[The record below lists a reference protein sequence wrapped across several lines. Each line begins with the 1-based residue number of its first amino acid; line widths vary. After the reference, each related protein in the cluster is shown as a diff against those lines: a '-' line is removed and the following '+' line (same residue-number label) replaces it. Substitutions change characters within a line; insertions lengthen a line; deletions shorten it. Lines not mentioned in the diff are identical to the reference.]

1 MGCVLRSNTETG
13 AEYDFMKVVYLDHA
27 ATTPIRHE
35 VREAME
41 PYLSESFGN
50 PSSLHR
56 WGREASAALEDARA
70 TVAKA
75 LGANTQEIYFT
86 RGGTESDNLAVL
98 GCCGFMKIHEKQ
110 LTLVVSAIEHS
121 AVLGPAKLV
130 SEWQGADLVTLPV
143 SQDGVLDQELLRLAL
158 ESGPTVVSLMWVN
171 NETGLVFPVAEI
183 SGLVNELGGTIHTDA
198 VQAVGKIP
206 VSVRESSVHLLTASG
221 HKIYGPKGTGILFV
235 RSGVNLVPLLHGGGQ
250 EQALRAGT
258 EDVAG
263 AVGFACSLQLAV
275 EEQQQLCKRLTALRA
290 ILERRLLEIIPRLRI
305 NVQNANRASHI
316 SSIAIDDVDGEN
328 LLAALDLE
336 GIAVSGGSACES
348 GSTQTSHVI
357 TALYGQED
365 SAVTVRLSLGR
376 ETTEQDIEQAILKL
390 TSTVARLRKLEAAS

>member
-1 MGCVLRSNTETG
+1 
-13 AEYDFMKVVYLDHA
+13 MKAVYLDHA
-27 ATTPIRHE
+27 ATTPIRNE

-70 TVAKA
+70 TVAEA
-75 LGANTQEIYFT
+75 LCANPQEIYFT

-98 GCCGFMKIHEKQ
+98 GCCGFMKTHEKR

-121 AVLGPAKLV
+121 AVLDPAKLV
-130 SEWQGADLVTLPV
+130 TEWQGVDLVILPV
-143 SQDGVLDQELLRLAL
+143 SQDGVLDQELLKLAL

-171 NETGLVFPVAEI
+171 NETGLVFPVGEI
-183 SGLVNELGGTIHTDA
+183 SSLVNELGGTIHTDA
-198 VQAVGKIP
+198 VQAIGKIP
-206 VSVRESSVHLLTASG
+206 VSVRESSIHLLTASG
-221 HKIYGPKGTGILFV
+221 HKIHGPKGTGILFV
-235 RSGVNLVPLLHGGGQ
+235 RSGVDLVPLLHGGGQ
-250 EQALRAGT
+250 ERALRAGT

-263 AVGFACSLQLAV
+263 AIGFARSVQLAV

-290 ILERRLLEIIPRLRI
+290 VLERRLLELIPRLRI
-305 NVQNANRASHI
+305 NMQDANRASHI
-316 SSIAIDDVDGEN
+316 SSMAIDDIDGED

-336 GIAVSGGSACES
+336 GIAASGGSACES

-357 TALYGQED
+357 TALYGED
-365 SAVTVRLSLGR
+365 NSAATVRFSLGR
-376 ETTEQDIEQAILKL
+376 ETTEQDIEQTILKL
-390 TSTVARLRKLEAAS
+390 TSTVARLRELGAAS

>member
-1 MGCVLRSNTETG
+1 
-13 AEYDFMKVVYLDHA
+13 MKAVYLDHA
-27 ATTPIRHE
+27 ATTPIRNE

-70 TVAKA
+70 TVAEA
-75 LGANTQEIYFT
+75 LCANPQEIYFT

-98 GCCGFMKIHEKQ
+98 GCCGFMKTHEKR

-121 AVLGPAKLV
+121 AVLDPAKLV
-130 SEWQGADLVTLPV
+130 TEWQGVDLVILPV
-143 SQDGVLDQELLRLAL
+143 SQDGVLDQELLKLAL

-171 NETGLVFPVAEI
+171 NETGLVFPVGEI
-183 SGLVNELGGTIHTDA
+183 SSLVNELGGTIHTDA
-198 VQAVGKIP
+198 VQAIGKIP
-206 VSVRESSVHLLTASG
+206 VSVRESSIHLLTASG
-221 HKIYGPKGTGILFV
+221 HKIHGPKGTGILFV
-235 RSGVNLVPLLHGGGQ
+235 RSGVDLVPLLHGGGQ
-250 EQALRAGT
+250 ERALRAGT

-263 AVGFACSLQLAV
+263 AIGFARSVQLAV

-290 ILERRLLEIIPRLRI
+290 VLERRLLELIPRLRI
-305 NVQNANRASHI
+305 NMQDANRASHI
-316 SSIAIDDVDGEN
+316 SSMAIDDIDGED

-336 GIAVSGGSACES
+336 GIAASGGSACES

-357 TALYGQED
+357 TALYGED
-365 SAVTVRLSLGR
+365 NSAATVRFSLGR
-376 ETTEQDIEQAILKL
+376 ETTEQDIEQTILKL
-390 TSTVARLRKLEAAS
+390 TSTVERLRELGAAS

>member
-1 MGCVLRSNTETG
+1 
-13 AEYDFMKVVYLDHA
+13 MKAVYLDHA
-27 ATTPIRHE
+27 ATPPIRNE

-56 WGREASAALEDARA
+56 WGREASAALENARA
-70 TVAKA
+70 TVAEA
-75 LGANTQEIYFT
+75 LGVSPREIYFT

-98 GCCGFMKIHEKQ
+98 GCCKFMETHKKQ

-121 AVLGPAKLV
+121 AILDPAKLV
-130 SEWQGADLVTLPV
+130 TEWQGVELVTLPV
-143 SQDGVLDQELLRLAL
+143 SQDGVLDQEPLKLAL
-158 ESGPTVVSLMWVN
+158 ESGPTVVSLLWVN

-183 SGLVNELGGTIHTDA
+183 SGLVNELGGTMHTDA

-206 VSVRESSVHLLTASG
+206 VNVRETSIHLLTASG

-235 RSGVNLVPLLHGGGQ
+235 RSGVDLVPLVHGGGQ
-250 EQALRAGT
+250 EQTLRAGT

-275 EEQQQLCKRLTALRA
+275 EEQQQSCKRLTELRSV
-290 ILERRLLEIIPRLRI
+290 LERSLLELIPGLRI
-305 NVQNANRASHI
+305 NLQDANRASHI
-316 SSIAIDDVDGEN
+316 SSIAIDDVDGED

-336 GIAVSGGSACES
+336 GIAASGGSACES

-357 TALYGQED
+357 TALYGEEH
-365 SAVTVRLSLGR
+365 SAATVRFSLGR
-376 ETTEQDIEQAILKL
+376 ETTEHDIEQTILKL
-390 TSTVARLRKLEAAS
+390 TSIVTRLRNLGVAS

>member
-1 MGCVLRSNTETG
+1 
-13 AEYDFMKVVYLDHA
+13 MKAVYLDHA
-27 ATTPIRHE
+27 ATTPIRNE

-70 TVAKA
+70 TVAEA
-75 LGANTQEIYFT
+75 LCANPQEIYFT

-98 GCCGFMKIHEKQ
+98 GCCGFMKTHEKR

-121 AVLGPAKLV
+121 AVLDPAKLV
-130 SEWQGADLVTLPV
+130 TEWQGVDLVILSV
-143 SQDGVLDQELLRLAL
+143 SQDGVLDQELLKLAL

-171 NETGLVFPVAEI
+171 NETGLVFPVGEI
-183 SGLVNELGGTIHTDA
+183 SSLVNELGGTIHTDA
-198 VQAVGKIP
+198 VQAIGKIP
-206 VSVRESSVHLLTASG
+206 VSVRESSIHLLTASG
-221 HKIYGPKGTGILFV
+221 HKIHGPKGTGILFV
-235 RSGVNLVPLLHGGGQ
+235 RSGVDLVPLLHGGGQ
-250 EQALRAGT
+250 ERALRAGT

-263 AVGFACSLQLAV
+263 AIGFARSLQLAV

-290 ILERRLLEIIPRLRI
+290 VLERRLLELIPGLRI
-305 NVQNANRASHI
+305 NMQGANRASHI
-316 SSIAIDDVDGEN
+316 SSMAIDDIDGED

-336 GIAVSGGSACES
+336 GIAASGGSACES

-357 TALYGQED
+357 TALYGED
-365 SAVTVRLSLGR
+365 NSAATVRFSLGR
-376 ETTEQDIEQAILKL
+376 ETTEQDIEQTILKL
-390 TSTVARLRKLEAAS
+390 TSTVARLRELGAAS

>member
-1 MGCVLRSNTETG
+1 
-13 AEYDFMKVVYLDHA
+13 MKAVYLDHA
-27 ATTPIRHE
+27 ATTPIRNE

-70 TVAKA
+70 TVAEA
-75 LGANTQEIYFT
+75 LGAHSREIYFT

-98 GCCGFMKIHEKQ
+98 GCCRFINTHKKR

-121 AVLGPAKLV
+121 AVLDPAKLV
-130 SEWQGADLVTLPV
+130 TEWQGVDLVTLPV

-171 NETGLVFPVAEI
+171 NETGLIFPVPEI
-183 SGLVNELGGTIHTDA
+183 SSLVNELGGTIHTDA

-206 VSVRESSVHLLTASG
+206 VNVRESSIHLLTASG
-221 HKIYGPKGTGILFV
+221 HKIYGPKSTGILFV
-235 RSGVNLVPLLHGGGQ
+235 RSGVDLVPLVHGGGQ

-275 EEQQQLCKRLTALRA
+275 EEQQQLCKRLTALRSV
-290 ILERRLLEIIPRLRI
+290 LERRLLEIIPGLRI

-316 SSIAIDDVDGEN
+316 SSIAIDDIAGED

-336 GIAVSGGSACES
+336 GIAASGGSACES

-357 TALYGQED
+357 TALYGEGN
-365 SAVTVRLSLGR
+365 STATVRFSLGY
-376 ETTEQDIEQAILKL
+376 ETTKQEIEQTIIKL
-390 TSTVARLRKLEAAS
+390 TGIVTRLRKLGAAS

>member
-1 MGCVLRSNTETG
+1 
-13 AEYDFMKVVYLDHA
+13 MKAVYLDHA
-27 ATTPIRHE
+27 ATTPIRNE

-70 TVAKA
+70 TVAEA
-75 LGANTQEIYFT
+75 LGAHSREIYFT

-98 GCCGFMKIHEKQ
+98 GCCRFINTHKKQ

-121 AVLGPAKLV
+121 AVLDPAKLV
-130 SEWQGADLVTLPV
+130 TEWQGVDLVTLSV

-171 NETGLVFPVAEI
+171 NETGLIFPVPEI
-183 SGLVNELGGTIHTDA
+183 SNLVNELGGTIHTDA

-206 VSVRESSVHLLTASG
+206 VNVRESSIHLLTASG
-221 HKIYGPKGTGILFV
+221 HKIYGPKSTGILFV
-235 RSGVNLVPLLHGGGQ
+235 RSGVDLVPLVHGGGQ

-275 EEQQQLCKRLTALRA
+275 EEQQKLCKRLTALRSV
-290 ILERRLLEIIPRLRI
+290 LERRLLEIIPGLRI

-316 SSIAIDDVDGEN
+316 SSIAIDDIDGED

-336 GIAVSGGSACES
+336 GIAASGGSACKS
-348 GSTQTSHVI
+348 GSTQASHVI
-357 TALYGQED
+357 TALYGEGN
-365 SAVTVRLSLGR
+365 STATVRFSLGYK
-376 ETTEQDIEQAILKL
+376 TTKQEIEQTIIKL
-390 TSTVARLRKLEAAS
+390 TGIVTRLRKLGAAS

>member
-1 MGCVLRSNTETG
+1 
-13 AEYDFMKVVYLDHA
+13 MKAVYLDHA
-27 ATTPIRHE
+27 ATPPIRNE

-56 WGREASAALEDARA
+56 WGREASAALENARA
-70 TVAKA
+70 TVAEA
-75 LGANTQEIYFT
+75 LSVSPKEIYFT

-98 GCCGFMKIHEKQ
+98 GCCKFMRTHKKQ

-121 AVLGPAKLV
+121 AILDPAKLV
-130 SEWQGADLVTLPV
+130 TEWQGVELVTLPV
-143 SQDGVLDQELLRLAL
+143 SQDGVLDQEPLKLAL
-158 ESGPTVVSLMWVN
+158 ESGPTVVSLLWVN

-183 SGLVNELGGTIHTDA
+183 SGLVNELGGTMHTDA

-206 VSVRESSVHLLTASG
+206 VNVRETSIHLLTASG

-235 RSGVNLVPLLHGGGQ
+235 RSGVDLVPLVHGGGQ
-250 EQALRAGT
+250 EQTLRAGT

-275 EEQQQLCKRLTALRA
+275 EEQQQSCKRLTELRSL
-290 ILERRLLEIIPRLRI
+290 LERSLLELIPGLRI
-305 NVQNANRASHI
+305 NLQDANRASHI
-316 SSIAIDDVDGEN
+316 SSIAIDDVDGED

-336 GIAVSGGSACES
+336 GIAASGGSACES

-357 TALYGQED
+357 TALYGEEH
-365 SAVTVRLSLGR
+365 SAATVRFSLGR
-376 ETTEQDIEQAILKL
+376 ETTEHDIEQTILKL
-390 TSTVARLRKLEAAS
+390 TSIVTRLRNLGVAS

>member
-1 MGCVLRSNTETG
+1 
-13 AEYDFMKVVYLDHA
+13 MKAVYLDHA
-27 ATTPIRHE
+27 ATTPIRNE

-70 TVAKA
+70 TVAEA
-75 LGANTQEIYFT
+75 LGAHSREIYFT

-98 GCCGFMKIHEKQ
+98 GCCGFMKTHEKR

-121 AVLGPAKLV
+121 AVLDPAKLV
-130 SEWQGADLVTLPV
+130 TERQGIDLVTLPV
-143 SQDGVLDQELLRLAL
+143 SQDGVLDQELIRLAL

-171 NETGLVFPVAEI
+171 NETGLVFPVPEI
-183 SGLVNELGGTIHTDA
+183 SSLVNELGGTIHTDA

-206 VSVRESSVHLLTASG
+206 VNVRESSIHLLTASG
-221 HKIYGPKGTGILFV
+221 HKIYGPKSTGILFV
-235 RSGVNLVPLLHGGGQ
+235 RSGVDLVPLVHGGGQ

-275 EEQQQLCKRLTALRA
+275 EEQQQLCKRLTALRSV
-290 ILERRLLEIIPRLRI
+290 LEKRLLKIIPRLRI

-316 SSIAIDDVDGEN
+316 SSIAIDDIAGED

-336 GIAVSGGSACES
+336 GIAASGGSACES

-357 TALYGQED
+357 TALYGEEN
-365 SAVTVRLSLGR
+365 STATVRFSLGC
-376 ETTEQDIEQAILKL
+376 ETTEEEIEQTIIKL
-390 TSTVARLRKLEAAS
+390 TGIVTRLRKLGAAS

>member
-1 MGCVLRSNTETG
+1 
-13 AEYDFMKVVYLDHA
+13 MKAVYLDHA
-27 ATTPIRHE
+27 ATTPIRNE

-70 TVAKA
+70 TVAEA
-75 LGANTQEIYFT
+75 LCANPQEIYFT

-98 GCCGFMKIHEKQ
+98 GCCGFMKTHEKR

-121 AVLGPAKLV
+121 AVLDPAKLV
-130 SEWQGADLVTLPV
+130 TEWQGVDLVILPV
-143 SQDGVLDQELLRLAL
+143 SQDGVLDQELLKLAL

-171 NETGLVFPVAEI
+171 NETGLVFPVGEI
-183 SGLVNELGGTIHTDA
+183 SSLVNELGGTIHTDA
-198 VQAVGKIP
+198 VQAIGKIP
-206 VSVRESSVHLLTASG
+206 VSVRESSIHLLTASG
-221 HKIYGPKGTGILFV
+221 HKIHGPKGTGILFV
-235 RSGVNLVPLLHGGGQ
+235 RSGVDLVPLLHGGGQ
-250 EQALRAGT
+250 ERALRAGT

-263 AVGFACSLQLAV
+263 AIGFARSVQLAV

-290 ILERRLLEIIPRLRI
+290 VLERRLLELIPGLRI
-305 NVQNANRASHI
+305 NMRDANRASHI
-316 SSIAIDDVDGEN
+316 SSMAIDDIDGED

-336 GIAVSGGSACES
+336 GIAASGGSACES

-357 TALYGQED
+357 TALYGED
-365 SAVTVRLSLGR
+365 NSAATVRFSLGR
-376 ETTEQDIEQAILKL
+376 ETTEQDIEQTILKL
-390 TSTVARLRKLEAAS
+390 TSTVARLRELGAAS

>member
-1 MGCVLRSNTETG
+1 
-13 AEYDFMKVVYLDHA
+13 MKAVYLDHA
-27 ATTPIRHE
+27 ATTPIRNE

-41 PYLSESFGN
+41 PYLSESIGN

-56 WGREASAALEDARA
+56 WGREASAALENARA
-70 TVAKA
+70 TVAEA
-75 LGANTQEIYFT
+75 LSVSPQEIYFT

-98 GCCGFMKIHEKQ
+98 GCCKFMNTHKKQ

-121 AVLGPAKLV
+121 AILDPAKLV
-130 SEWQGADLVTLPV
+130 TEWQGVELVTLPV
-143 SQDGVLDQELLRLAL
+143 SQDGVLDQEPLKLAL
-158 ESGPTVVSLMWVN
+158 ESGPTVVSLLWVN

-183 SGLVNELGGTIHTDA
+183 SGLVNELGGTMHTDA

-206 VSVRESSVHLLTASG
+206 VNVRETSIHLLPASG

-235 RSGVNLVPLLHGGGQ
+235 RSGVDLVPLVHGGGQ
-250 EQALRAGT
+250 EQTLRAGT

-275 EEQQQLCKRLTALRA
+275 EEQQQSCKRLTELRSV
-290 ILERRLLEIIPRLRI
+290 LERSLLELIPGLRI
-305 NVQNANRASHI
+305 NLQDANRASHI
-316 SSIAIDDVDGEN
+316 SSIAIDDVDGED

-336 GIAVSGGSACES
+336 GIAASGGSACES

-357 TALYGQED
+357 TALYGEEH
-365 SAVTVRLSLGR
+365 SAATVRFSLGR
-376 ETTEQDIEQAILKL
+376 ETTEHDIEQTILKL
-390 TSTVARLRKLEAAS
+390 TSIVTRLRNLGVAS

>member
-1 MGCVLRSNTETG
+1 
-13 AEYDFMKVVYLDHA
+13 MKAVYLDHA
-27 ATTPIRHE
+27 ATTPIRNE

-56 WGREASAALEDARA
+56 WGREASAALENARA
-70 TVAKA
+70 TVAEA
-75 LGANTQEIYFT
+75 LSVSPKEIYFT

-98 GCCGFMKIHEKQ
+98 GCCKFMETHKKQ

-121 AVLGPAKLV
+121 AILDPAKLV
-130 SEWQGADLVTLPV
+130 TEWQGVELVTLPV
-143 SQDGVLDQELLRLAL
+143 SQDGVLDQEPLKLAL
-158 ESGPTVVSLMWVN
+158 ESGPTVVSLLWVN

-183 SGLVNELGGTIHTDA
+183 SGLVNELGGTMHTDA

-206 VSVRESSVHLLTASG
+206 VHVKETSIHLLTASG

-235 RSGVNLVPLLHGGGQ
+235 RSGVDLVPLVHGGGQ
-250 EQALRAGT
+250 EQTLRAGT

-275 EEQQQLCKRLTALRA
+275 EEQQQSCKRLTELRSV
-290 ILERRLLEIIPRLRI
+290 LERSLLELIPGLRI
-305 NVQNANRASHI
+305 NLQDANRASHI
-316 SSIAIDDVDGEN
+316 SSIAIDDVDGED

-336 GIAVSGGSACES
+336 GIAASGGSACES

-357 TALYGQED
+357 TALYGEEH
-365 SAVTVRLSLGR
+365 SAATVRFSLGR
-376 ETTEQDIEQAILKL
+376 ETTEHDIEQTILKL
-390 TSTVARLRKLEAAS
+390 TSIVTRLRNLGVAS

>member
-1 MGCVLRSNTETG
+1 
-13 AEYDFMKVVYLDHA
+13 MKAVYLDHA
-27 ATTPIRHE
+27 ATTPIRNE

-41 PYLSESFGN
+41 PYLSEFFGN

-56 WGREASAALEDARA
+56 WGREASAALENARA
-70 TVAKA
+70 TVAEA
-75 LGANTQEIYFT
+75 LSVSPKEIYFT

-98 GCCGFMKIHEKQ
+98 GCCKFMETHKKQ

-121 AVLGPAKLV
+121 AILDPAKLV
-130 SEWQGADLVTLPV
+130 TEGQGVELVTLPV
-143 SQDGVLDQELLRLAL
+143 SQDGVLDQEPLKLAL
-158 ESGPTVVSLMWVN
+158 ESGPTVVSLLWVN

-183 SGLVNELGGTIHTDA
+183 SGLVNELGGTMHTDA

-206 VSVRESSVHLLTASG
+206 VNVRETSIHLLTASG

-235 RSGVNLVPLLHGGGQ
+235 RSGVDLVPLVHGGGQ
-250 EQALRAGT
+250 EQTLRAGT

-275 EEQQQLCKRLTALRA
+275 EEQQQSCKRLTELRSV
-290 ILERRLLEIIPRLRI
+290 LERSLLELIPGLRI
-305 NVQNANRASHI
+305 NLQDANRASHI
-316 SSIAIDDVDGEN
+316 SSIAIDDVDGED

-336 GIAVSGGSACES
+336 GIAASGGSACES

-357 TALYGQED
+357 TALYGEEH
-365 SAVTVRLSLGR
+365 SAATVRFSLGR
-376 ETTEQDIEQAILKL
+376 ETTEHDIEQTILKL
-390 TSTVARLRKLEAAS
+390 TSIVTRLRNLGVAS

>member
-1 MGCVLRSNTETG
+1 
-13 AEYDFMKVVYLDHA
+13 MKAVYLDHA
-27 ATTPIRHE
+27 ATTPIRNE

-56 WGREASAALEDARA
+56 WGREASAALENARA
-70 TVAKA
+70 TVAEA
-75 LGANTQEIYFT
+75 LSVSPKEIYFT

-98 GCCGFMKIHEKQ
+98 GCCKFMETHKKQ

-121 AVLGPAKLV
+121 AILDPAKLV
-130 SEWQGADLVTLPV
+130 TEWQGVELVTLPV
-143 SQDGVLDQELLRLAL
+143 SQDGVLDQEPLKLAL
-158 ESGPTVVSLMWVN
+158 ESGPTVVSLLWVN

-183 SGLVNELGGTIHTDA
+183 SGLVNELGGTMHTDA

-206 VSVRESSVHLLTASG
+206 VNVRETSIHLLTASG

-235 RSGVNLVPLLHGGGQ
+235 RSGVDLVPLVHGGGQ
-250 EQALRAGT
+250 EQTLRAGT

-275 EEQQQLCKRLTALRA
+275 EEQQQSCKRLTELRSV
-290 ILERRLLEIIPRLRI
+290 LERSLLELIPGLRI
-305 NVQNANRASHI
+305 NLQDENRASHI
-316 SSIAIDDVDGEN
+316 SSIAIDDVDGED

-336 GIAVSGGSACES
+336 GIAASGGSACES

-357 TALYGQED
+357 TALYGEEH
-365 SAVTVRLSLGR
+365 SAATVRFSLGR
-376 ETTEQDIEQAILKL
+376 ETTEHDIEQTILKL
-390 TSTVARLRKLEAAS
+390 TSIVTRLRNLGVAS

>member
-1 MGCVLRSNTETG
+1 
-13 AEYDFMKVVYLDHA
+13 MKAVYLDHA
-27 ATTPIRHE
+27 ATTPIRNE

-56 WGREASAALEDARA
+56 WGREASAALENARA
-70 TVAKA
+70 TVAEA
-75 LGANTQEIYFT
+75 LGVNDQEIYFT
-86 RGGTESDNLAVL
+86 RGGTESDNLAIL
-98 GCCGFMKIHEKQ
+98 GCCKFMKTHKNQ

-121 AVLGPAKLV
+121 AVLDPAKLV
-130 SEWQGADLVTLPV
+130 TEWQGVELVTLPV
-143 SQDGVLDQELLRLAL
+143 SQDGVLDQEPLKLAL
-158 ESGPTVVSLMWVN
+158 ESGPTVVSLLWVN

-183 SGLVNELGGTIHTDA
+183 SGLVNELGGTMHTDA

-206 VSVRESSVHLLTASG
+206 VNVRETSIHLLTASG

-235 RSGVNLVPLLHGGGQ
+235 RSGVDLVPLVHGGGQ
-250 EQALRAGT
+250 EQTLRAGT

-275 EEQQQLCKRLTALRA
+275 EEQQQSCKRLTEVRSV
-290 ILERRLLEIIPRLRI
+290 LERSLLELIPGLRI
-305 NVQNANRASHI
+305 NLQDATRASHI
-316 SSIAIDDVDGEN
+316 SSIAIDDVDGED

-336 GIAVSGGSACES
+336 GIAASGGSACES

-357 TALYGQED
+357 TALYGEEH
-365 SAVTVRLSLGR
+365 SAATVRFSLGR
-376 ETTEQDIEQAILKL
+376 ETTEHDIEQTILKL
-390 TSTVARLRKLEAAS
+390 TSIVTRLRNLGVAS

>member
-1 MGCVLRSNTETG
+1 
-13 AEYDFMKVVYLDHA
+13 MKAVYLDHA
-27 ATTPIRHE
+27 ATTPIRNE

-56 WGREASAALEDARA
+56 WGREASAALENARA
-70 TVAKA
+70 TVAEA
-75 LGANTQEIYFT
+75 LSVSPKEIYFT

-98 GCCGFMKIHEKQ
+98 GCCKFMETHKKQ

-121 AVLGPAKLV
+121 AILDPAKLV
-130 SEWQGADLVTLPV
+130 TEWQGVELVTLPV
-143 SQDGVLDQELLRLAL
+143 SQDGVLDQEPLKLAL
-158 ESGPTVVSLMWVN
+158 ESGPTVVSLLWVN

-183 SGLVNELGGTIHTDA
+183 SGLVNELGGTMHTDA

-206 VSVRESSVHLLTASG
+206 VNVRETSIHLLTASG

-235 RSGVNLVPLLHGGGQ
+235 RSGVDLVPLVHGGGQ
-250 EQALRAGT
+250 EQTLRAGT

-275 EEQQQLCKRLTALRA
+275 EEQQQSCKRLTELRSV
-290 ILERRLLEIIPRLRI
+290 LERSLLELIPGLRI
-305 NVQNANRASHI
+305 NLQDANRASHI
-316 SSIAIDDVDGEN
+316 SSIAIDGVDGED

-336 GIAVSGGSACES
+336 GIAASGGSACES

-357 TALYGQED
+357 TALYGEEH
-365 SAVTVRLSLGR
+365 SAATVRFSLGR
-376 ETTEQDIEQAILKL
+376 ETTEHDIEQTILKL
-390 TSTVARLRKLEAAS
+390 TSIVTRLRNLGVAS

>member
-1 MGCVLRSNTETG
+1 
-13 AEYDFMKVVYLDHA
+13 MKAVYLDHA
-27 ATTPIRHE
+27 ATTPIRNE

-56 WGREASAALEDARA
+56 WGREASAALENARA
-70 TVAKA
+70 TVAEA
-75 LGANTQEIYFT
+75 LSVSPKEIYFT

-98 GCCGFMKIHEKQ
+98 GCCKFMETKKKQ

-121 AVLGPAKLV
+121 AVLDPAKLV
-130 SEWQGADLVTLPV
+130 TEWQGVELVTLPV
-143 SQDGVLDQELLRLAL
+143 SQDGVLDQEPLKLAL
-158 ESGPTVVSLMWVN
+158 ESGPTVVSLLWVN

-183 SGLVNELGGTIHTDA
+183 SGLVNELGGTMHTDA

-206 VSVRESSVHLLTASG
+206 VNVRETSIHLLTASG

-235 RSGVNLVPLLHGGGQ
+235 RSGVDLVPLVHGGGQ
-250 EQALRAGT
+250 EQTLRAGT

-275 EEQQQLCKRLTALRA
+275 EEQQQSCKRLTELRSV
-290 ILERRLLEIIPRLRI
+290 LERSLLELIPGLRI
-305 NVQNANRASHI
+305 NLQDANRASHI
-316 SSIAIDDVDGEN
+316 SSIAIDDVDGED

-336 GIAVSGGSACES
+336 GIAASGGSACES

-357 TALYGQED
+357 TALYGEEH
-365 SAVTVRLSLGR
+365 SAATVRFSLGR
-376 ETTEQDIEQAILKL
+376 ETTEHDIEQTILKL
-390 TSTVARLRKLEAAS
+390 TSIVTRLRNLGVAS

>member
-1 MGCVLRSNTETG
+1 
-13 AEYDFMKVVYLDHA
+13 MKAVYLDHA
-27 ATTPIRHE
+27 ATTPIRNE

-56 WGREASAALEDARA
+56 WGREASAALENARA
-70 TVAKA
+70 TVAEA
-75 LGANTQEIYFT
+75 LSVNNQEIYFT

-98 GCCGFMKIHEKQ
+98 GCCKFMETHKKQ

-121 AVLGPAKLV
+121 AVLDPAKLV
-130 SEWQGADLVTLPV
+130 TEWQGVELVTLPV
-143 SQDGVLDQELLRLAL
+143 SQDGVLDQEPLKLAL
-158 ESGPTVVSLMWVN
+158 ESGPTVVSLLWVN

-183 SGLVNELGGTIHTDA
+183 SGLVNELGGTMHTDA

-206 VSVRESSVHLLTASG
+206 VNVKETSIHLLTASG

-235 RSGVNLVPLLHGGGQ
+235 RSGVDLVPLVHGGGQ
-250 EQALRAGT
+250 EQTLRAGT

-275 EEQQQLCKRLTALRA
+275 EEQQQSCKRLTELRSV
-290 ILERRLLEIIPRLRI
+290 LERSLLELIPGLRI
-305 NVQNANRASHI
+305 NLQDANRASHI
-316 SSIAIDDVDGEN
+316 SSIAIDDVDGED

-336 GIAVSGGSACES
+336 GIAASGGSACES

-357 TALYGQED
+357 TALYGEEH
-365 SAVTVRLSLGR
+365 SAATVRFSLGR
-376 ETTEQDIEQAILKL
+376 ETTEHDIEQTILKL
-390 TSTVARLRKLEAAS
+390 TSIVTRLRNLGVAS

>member
-1 MGCVLRSNTETG
+1 
-13 AEYDFMKVVYLDHA
+13 MKAVYLDHA
-27 ATTPIRHE
+27 ATTPIRNE

-41 PYLSESFGN
+41 PYLSEFFGN

-56 WGREASAALEDARA
+56 WGREASAALENARA
-70 TVAKA
+70 TVAEA
-75 LGANTQEIYFT
+75 LSVSPKEIYFT

-98 GCCGFMKIHEKQ
+98 GCCKFMETHKKQ

-121 AVLGPAKLV
+121 AILDPAKLV
-130 SEWQGADLVTLPV
+130 TEWQGVELVTLPV
-143 SQDGVLDQELLRLAL
+143 SQDGVLDQEPLKLAL
-158 ESGPTVVSLMWVN
+158 ESGPTVVSLLWVN

-183 SGLVNELGGTIHTDA
+183 SGLVNELGGTMHTDA

-206 VSVRESSVHLLTASG
+206 VNVRETSIHLLTASG

-235 RSGVNLVPLLHGGGQ
+235 RSGVDLVPLVHGGGQ
-250 EQALRAGT
+250 EQTLRAGT

-275 EEQQQLCKRLTALRA
+275 EEQQQSCKRLTELRSV
-290 ILERRLLEIIPRLRI
+290 LERSLLELIPGLRI
-305 NVQNANRASHI
+305 NLQDANRASHI
-316 SSIAIDDVDGEN
+316 SSIAIDDVDGED

-336 GIAVSGGSACES
+336 GIAASGGSACES

-357 TALYGQED
+357 TALYGEEH
-365 SAVTVRLSLGR
+365 SAATVRFSLGR
-376 ETTEQDIEQAILKL
+376 ETTEHDIEQTILKL
-390 TSTVARLRKLEAAS
+390 TSIVTRLRNLGVAS

>member
-1 MGCVLRSNTETG
+1 
-13 AEYDFMKVVYLDHA
+13 MKAVYLDHA
-27 ATTPIRHE
+27 ATTPIRNE

-70 TVAKA
+70 TVAEA
-75 LGANTQEIYFT
+75 LGAHSREIYFT

-98 GCCGFMKIHEKQ
+98 GCCEFMKTHEKR

-121 AVLGPAKLV
+121 AVLDPAKLV
-130 SEWQGADLVTLPV
+130 TERQGIDLVTLPV
-143 SQDGVLDQELLRLAL
+143 SQDGVLDQELIRLAL

-171 NETGLVFPVAEI
+171 NETGLVFPVPEI
-183 SGLVNELGGTIHTDA
+183 SSLVNELGGTIHTDA

-206 VSVRESSVHLLTASG
+206 VNVRESSIHLLTASG
-221 HKIYGPKGTGILFV
+221 HKIYGPKSTGILFV
-235 RSGVNLVPLLHGGGQ
+235 RSGVNLVPLVHGGGQ
-250 EQALRAGT
+250 EQTLRAGT

-275 EEQQQLCKRLTALRA
+275 EEQQQLCKRLTALRSV
-290 ILERRLLEIIPRLRI
+290 LERRLLETIPGLRI

-316 SSIAIDDVDGEN
+316 SSIAIDDIDGED

-336 GIAVSGGSACES
+336 GIAASGGSACES

-357 TALYGQED
+357 TALYGEEI
-365 SAVTVRLSLGR
+365 STATVRFSLGC
-376 ETTEQDIEQAILKL
+376 ETTEQEIEQTIIKL
-390 TSTVARLRKLEAAS
+390 TSIVTRLRKLGAAS

>member
-1 MGCVLRSNTETG
+1 
-13 AEYDFMKVVYLDHA
+13 MKAVYLDHA
-27 ATTPIRHE
+27 ATTPIRNE

-70 TVAKA
+70 TVAEA
-75 LGANTQEIYFT
+75 LCANPQEIYFT

-98 GCCGFMKIHEKQ
+98 GCCGFMKTHEKR

-121 AVLGPAKLV
+121 AVLDPAKLV
-130 SEWQGADLVTLPV
+130 TEWQGVDLVILSV
-143 SQDGVLDQELLRLAL
+143 SQDGVLDQELLKLAL

-171 NETGLVFPVAEI
+171 NETGLVFPVGEI
-183 SGLVNELGGTIHTDA
+183 SSLVNELGGTIHTDA
-198 VQAVGKIP
+198 VQAIGKIP
-206 VSVRESSVHLLTASG
+206 VSVRESSIHLLTASG
-221 HKIYGPKGTGILFV
+221 HKIRGPKGTGILFV
-235 RSGVNLVPLLHGGGQ
+235 RSGVDLVPLLHGGGQ
-250 EQALRAGT
+250 ERALRAGT

-263 AVGFACSLQLAV
+263 AIGFARSVQLAV

-290 ILERRLLEIIPRLRI
+290 VLERRLLELIPRLRI
-305 NVQNANRASHI
+305 NMRDANRASHI
-316 SSIAIDDVDGEN
+316 SSMAIDDIDGED

-336 GIAVSGGSACES
+336 GIAASGGSACES

-357 TALYGQED
+357 TALYGED
-365 SAVTVRLSLGR
+365 NSAATVRFSLGR
-376 ETTEQDIEQAILKL
+376 ETTEQDIEQTILKL
-390 TSTVARLRKLEAAS
+390 TSTVARLRELGAAS

>member
-1 MGCVLRSNTETG
+1 
-13 AEYDFMKVVYLDHA
+13 MKAVYLDHA
-27 ATTPIRHE
+27 ATTPIRNE

-56 WGREASAALEDARA
+56 WGREASAALENARA
-70 TVAKA
+70 TVAET
-75 LGANTQEIYFT
+75 LSVNNQEIYFT

-98 GCCGFMKIHEKQ
+98 GCCKFMRTHKKQ

-121 AVLGPAKLV
+121 AILDPARLV
-130 SEWQGADLVTLPV
+130 TEWQGVELATLPV
-143 SQDGVLDQELLRLAL
+143 SQDGVLDQELLKLAL
-158 ESGPTVVSLMWVN
+158 ESGPTVVSLLWVN

-183 SGLVNELGGTIHTDA
+183 SGLVNELGGTMHTDA

-206 VSVRESSVHLLTASG
+206 VNVRETSIHLLTASG

-235 RSGVNLVPLLHGGGQ
+235 RSGVDLVPLVHGGGQ
-250 EQALRAGT
+250 EQTLRAGT

-275 EEQQQLCKRLTALRA
+275 EEQQQSCKRLTELRSV
-290 ILERRLLEIIPRLRI
+290 LERSLLELVPGLRI
-305 NVQNANRASHI
+305 NLQDANRASHI
-316 SSIAIDDVDGEN
+316 SSIAIDDVDGED

-336 GIAVSGGSACES
+336 GIAASGGSACES

-357 TALYGQED
+357 TALYGEEH
-365 SAVTVRLSLGR
+365 SAATVRFSLGR
-376 ETTEQDIEQAILKL
+376 ETTEHDIEQTILKL
-390 TSTVARLRKLEAAS
+390 TSIVTRLRNLGVAS

>member
-1 MGCVLRSNTETG
+1 
-13 AEYDFMKVVYLDHA
+13 MKAVYLDHA
-27 ATTPIRHE
+27 ATTPIRNE

-70 TVAKA
+70 TVAEA
-75 LGANTQEIYFT
+75 LCANPQEIYFT

-98 GCCGFMKIHEKQ
+98 GCCGFMKTHEKR

-121 AVLGPAKLV
+121 AVLDPAKLV
-130 SEWQGADLVTLPV
+130 TGWQGVDLVILPV
-143 SQDGVLDQELLRLAL
+143 SQDGVLDQELLKLAL

-171 NETGLVFPVAEI
+171 NETGLVFPVGEI
-183 SGLVNELGGTIHTDA
+183 SSLVNELGGTIHTDA
-198 VQAVGKIP
+198 VQAIGKIP
-206 VSVRESSVHLLTASG
+206 VSVRESSIHLLTASG
-221 HKIYGPKGTGILFV
+221 HKIHGPKGTGILFV
-235 RSGVNLVPLLHGGGQ
+235 RSGVDLVPLLHGGGQ
-250 EQALRAGT
+250 ERALRAGT

-263 AVGFACSLQLAV
+263 AIGFARSVQLAV

-290 ILERRLLEIIPRLRI
+290 VLERRLLELIPRLRI
-305 NVQNANRASHI
+305 NMRDANRASHI
-316 SSIAIDDVDGEN
+316 SSMAIDDIDGED

-336 GIAVSGGSACES
+336 GIAASGGSACES

-357 TALYGQED
+357 TALYGED
-365 SAVTVRLSLGR
+365 NSAATVRFSLGR
-376 ETTEQDIEQAILKL
+376 ETTEQDIEQTILKL
-390 TSTVARLRKLEAAS
+390 TSTVARLRELGAAS

>member
-1 MGCVLRSNTETG
+1 
-13 AEYDFMKVVYLDHA
+13 MKAVYLDHA
-27 ATTPIRHE
+27 ATTPIRNE
-35 VREAME
+35 VREVME

-56 WGREASAALEDARA
+56 WGREASAALENARA
-70 TVAKA
+70 TVAEA
-75 LGANTQEIYFT
+75 LSVSPKEIYFT

-98 GCCGFMKIHEKQ
+98 GCCKFMRTHKKQ

-121 AVLGPAKLV
+121 AILDPAKLV
-130 SEWQGADLVTLPV
+130 TEWQGVELVTLPV
-143 SQDGVLDQELLRLAL
+143 SQDGVLDQEPLKLAL
-158 ESGPTVVSLMWVN
+158 ESGPTVVSLLWVN

-183 SGLVNELGGTIHTDA
+183 SGLVNELGGTMHTDA

-206 VSVRESSVHLLTASG
+206 VNVRETSIHLLTASG

-235 RSGVNLVPLLHGGGQ
+235 RSGVDLVPLVHGGGQ
-250 EQALRAGT
+250 EQTLRAGT

-275 EEQQQLCKRLTALRA
+275 EEQQQSCKRLTELRSV
-290 ILERRLLEIIPRLRI
+290 LERSLLELIPGLRI
-305 NVQNANRASHI
+305 NLQDANRASHI
-316 SSIAIDDVDGEN
+316 SSIAIDDVDGED

-336 GIAVSGGSACES
+336 GIAASGGSACES

-357 TALYGQED
+357 TALYGEEH
-365 SAVTVRLSLGR
+365 SAATVRFSLGR
-376 ETTEQDIEQAILKL
+376 ETTEHDIEQTILKL
-390 TSTVARLRKLEAAS
+390 TSIVTRLRNLGVAS

>member
-1 MGCVLRSNTETG
+1 
-13 AEYDFMKVVYLDHA
+13 MKAVYLDHA
-27 ATTPIRHE
+27 ATTPIRNE

-56 WGREASAALEDARA
+56 WGREASAALENARA
-70 TVAKA
+70 TVAEA
-75 LGANTQEIYFT
+75 LSVSPKEIYFT

-98 GCCGFMKIHEKQ
+98 GCCKFMETHKKQ

-121 AVLGPAKLV
+121 AILDPAKLV
-130 SEWQGADLVTLPV
+130 TEWQGVELVTLPV
-143 SQDGVLDQELLRLAL
+143 SQDGVLDQEPLKLAL
-158 ESGPTVVSLMWVN
+158 QSGPTVVSLLWVN

-183 SGLVNELGGTIHTDA
+183 SDLVNELGGTMHTDA
-198 VQAVGKIP
+198 VQAMGKIP
-206 VSVRESSVHLLTASG
+206 VNVKETSIHLLTASG

-235 RSGVNLVPLLHGGGQ
+235 RSGVDLVPLVHGGGQ
-250 EQALRAGT
+250 EQTLRAGT

-275 EEQQQLCKRLTALRA
+275 EEQQQSCKRLTELRSV
-290 ILERRLLEIIPRLRI
+290 LERSLLELIPRLRI
-305 NVQNANRASHI
+305 NLQDANRASHI
-316 SSIAIDDVDGEN
+316 SSIAIDDVDGED

-336 GIAVSGGSACES
+336 GIAASGGSACES

-357 TALYGQED
+357 TALYGEEH
-365 SAVTVRLSLGR
+365 SAATVRFSLGR
-376 ETTEQDIEQAILKL
+376 ETTEHDIEQTILKL
-390 TSTVARLRKLEAAS
+390 TSIVTRLRNLGVAS

>member
-1 MGCVLRSNTETG
+1 
-13 AEYDFMKVVYLDHA
+13 MKAVYLDHA
-27 ATTPIRHE
+27 ATTPIRNE

-56 WGREASAALEDARA
+56 WGREASAALENARA
-70 TVAKA
+70 TVAEA
-75 LGANTQEIYFT
+75 LSVSPKEIYFT

-98 GCCGFMKIHEKQ
+98 GCCKFMETHKKQ

-121 AVLGPAKLV
+121 AILDPAKLV
-130 SEWQGADLVTLPV
+130 TEWQGVELVTLPV
-143 SQDGVLDQELLRLAL
+143 SQDGVLDQEPLKLAL
-158 ESGPTVVSLMWVN
+158 ESGPTVVSLLWVN

-183 SGLVNELGGTIHTDA
+183 SGLVNELGGTMHTDA

-206 VSVRESSVHLLTASG
+206 VNVRETSIHLLTASG

-235 RSGVNLVPLLHGGGQ
+235 RSGVDLVPLVHGGGQ
-250 EQALRAGT
+250 EQTLRAGT

-275 EEQQQLCKRLTALRA
+275 EEQQQSCKRLTEVRSV
-290 ILERRLLEIIPRLRI
+290 LERSLLELIPGLRI
-305 NVQNANRASHI
+305 NLQDANRASHI
-316 SSIAIDDVDGEN
+316 SSIAIDDVDGED

-336 GIAVSGGSACES
+336 GIAASGGSACES

-357 TALYGQED
+357 TALYGEEH
-365 SAVTVRLSLGR
+365 SAATVRFSLGR
-376 ETTEQDIEQAILKL
+376 ETTEHDIEETILKL
-390 TSTVARLRKLEAAS
+390 TSIVTRLRNLGVAS

>member
-1 MGCVLRSNTETG
+1 
-13 AEYDFMKVVYLDHA
+13 MKAVYLDHA
-27 ATTPIRHE
+27 ATTPIRNE

-56 WGREASAALEDARA
+56 WGREASAALENARA
-70 TVAKA
+70 TVAEA
-75 LGANTQEIYFT
+75 LSVSPKEIYFT

-98 GCCGFMKIHEKQ
+98 GCCKFMETHKKQ

-121 AVLGPAKLV
+121 AILDPAKLV
-130 SEWQGADLVTLPV
+130 TEWQGVELVTLPV
-143 SQDGVLDQELLRLAL
+143 SQDGVLDQEPLKLAL
-158 ESGPTVVSLMWVN
+158 ESGPTVVSLLWVN

-183 SGLVNELGGTIHTDA
+183 SGLVNELGGTMHTDA

-206 VSVRESSVHLLTASG
+206 VNVRETSIHLLTASG

-235 RSGVNLVPLLHGGGQ
+235 RSGVDLVPLVHGGGQ
-250 EQALRAGT
+250 EQTLRAGT

-275 EEQQQLCKRLTALRA
+275 EEQQQSCKRLTELRSV
-290 ILERRLLEIIPRLRI
+290 LDRSLLELIPGLRI
-305 NVQNANRASHI
+305 NLQDANRASHI
-316 SSIAIDDVDGEN
+316 SSIAIDDVDGED

-336 GIAVSGGSACES
+336 GIAASGGSACES

-357 TALYGQED
+357 TALYGEEH
-365 SAVTVRLSLGR
+365 SAATVRFSLGR
-376 ETTEQDIEQAILKL
+376 ETTEHDIEQTILKL
-390 TSTVARLRKLEAAS
+390 TSIVTRLRNLGVAS

>member
-1 MGCVLRSNTETG
+1 
-13 AEYDFMKVVYLDHA
+13 MKAVYLDHA
-27 ATTPIRHE
+27 ATTPIRNE

-56 WGREASAALEDARA
+56 WGREASAALENARA
-70 TVAKA
+70 TVAEA
-75 LGANTQEIYFT
+75 LSVSPKEIYFT

-98 GCCGFMKIHEKQ
+98 GCCKFMETHKKQ

-121 AVLGPAKLV
+121 AILDPAKLV
-130 SEWQGADLVTLPV
+130 TEWQGVELVTLPV
-143 SQDGVLDQELLRLAL
+143 SQDGVLDQEPLKLAL
-158 ESGPTVVSLMWVN
+158 ESGPTVVSLLWVN
-171 NETGLVFPVAEI
+171 NETGLGFPVAEI
-183 SGLVNELGGTIHTDA
+183 SGLVNELGGTMHTDA

-206 VSVRESSVHLLTASG
+206 VNVRETSIHLLTASG

-235 RSGVNLVPLLHGGGQ
+235 RSGVDLVPLVHGGGQ
-250 EQALRAGT
+250 EQTLRAGT

-275 EEQQQLCKRLTALRA
+275 EEQQQSCKRLTELRSV
-290 ILERRLLEIIPRLRI
+290 LERSLLELIPGLRI
-305 NVQNANRASHI
+305 NLQDANRASHI
-316 SSIAIDDVDGEN
+316 SSIAIDDVDGED

-336 GIAVSGGSACES
+336 GIAASGGSACES

-357 TALYGQED
+357 TALYGEEH
-365 SAVTVRLSLGR
+365 SAATVRFSLGR
-376 ETTEQDIEQAILKL
+376 ETTEHDIEQTILKL
-390 TSTVARLRKLEAAS
+390 TSIVTRLRNLGVAS

>member
-1 MGCVLRSNTETG
+1 
-13 AEYDFMKVVYLDHA
+13 MKAVYLDHA
-27 ATTPIRHE
+27 ATTPIRNE

-70 TVAKA
+70 TVAEA
-75 LGANTQEIYFT
+75 LCANPQEIYFT

-98 GCCGFMKIHEKQ
+98 GCCGFMKTHEKR

-121 AVLGPAKLV
+121 AVLDPAKLV
-130 SEWQGADLVTLPV
+130 TEWQGVDLVILSV
-143 SQDGVLDQELLRLAL
+143 SQDGVLDQELLKLAL

-171 NETGLVFPVAEI
+171 NETGLVFPVGEI
-183 SGLVNELGGTIHTDA
+183 SSLVNELGGTIHTDA
-198 VQAVGKIP
+198 VQAIGKIP
-206 VSVRESSVHLLTASG
+206 VSVRESSIHLLTASG
-221 HKIYGPKGTGILFV
+221 HKIHGPKGTGILFV
-235 RSGVNLVPLLHGGGQ
+235 RSGVDLVPLLHGGGQ
-250 EQALRAGT
+250 ERALRAGT

-263 AVGFACSLQLAV
+263 AIGFARSVQLAV

-290 ILERRLLEIIPRLRI
+290 VLERRLLELIPRLRI
-305 NVQNANRASHI
+305 NMRDANRASHI
-316 SSIAIDDVDGEN
+316 SSMAIDDIDGED

-336 GIAVSGGSACES
+336 GIAASGGSACES

-357 TALYGQED
+357 TALYGED
-365 SAVTVRLSLGR
+365 NSAATVRFSLGQ
-376 ETTEQDIEQAILKL
+376 ETTEQDIEQTILKL
-390 TSTVARLRKLEAAS
+390 TSTVARLRELGAAS

>member
-1 MGCVLRSNTETG
+1 
-13 AEYDFMKVVYLDHA
+13 MKAVYLDHA
-27 ATTPIRHE
+27 ATTPIRNE

-70 TVAKA
+70 TVAEA
-75 LGANTQEIYFT
+75 LCANPQEIYFT

-98 GCCGFMKIHEKQ
+98 GCCGFMKTHEKR

-121 AVLGPAKLV
+121 AVLDPAKLV
-130 SEWQGADLVTLPV
+130 TEWQGVDLVILPV
-143 SQDGVLDQELLRLAL
+143 SQDGVLDQELLKLAL

-171 NETGLVFPVAEI
+171 NETGLVFPVGEI
-183 SGLVNELGGTIHTDA
+183 SSLVNELGGTIHTDA
-198 VQAVGKIP
+198 VQAIGKIP
-206 VSVRESSVHLLTASG
+206 VNVRESSIHLLTASG
-221 HKIYGPKGTGILFV
+221 HKIHGPKGTGILFV
-235 RSGVNLVPLLHGGGQ
+235 RSGVDLVPLLHGGGQ
-250 EQALRAGT
+250 ERALRAGT

-263 AVGFACSLQLAV
+263 AIGFARSVQLAV

-290 ILERRLLEIIPRLRI
+290 VLERRLLELIPGLRI
-305 NVQNANRASHI
+305 NMRDANRASHI
-316 SSIAIDDVDGEN
+316 SSMAIDDIDGED

-336 GIAVSGGSACES
+336 GIAASGGSACES

-357 TALYGQED
+357 TALYGED
-365 SAVTVRLSLGR
+365 NSAATVRFSLGR
-376 ETTEQDIEQAILKL
+376 ETTEQDIEQTILKL
-390 TSTVARLRKLEAAS
+390 TSTVARLRELGAAS

>member
-1 MGCVLRSNTETG
+1 
-13 AEYDFMKVVYLDHA
+13 MKAVYLDHA
-27 ATTPIRHE
+27 ATTPIRNE

-70 TVAKA
+70 TVAEA
-75 LGANTQEIYFT
+75 LCANPQEIYFT

-98 GCCGFMKIHEKQ
+98 GCCGFMKTHEKR

-121 AVLGPAKLV
+121 AVLDPAKLV
-130 SEWQGADLVTLPV
+130 TEWQGVDLVILPV
-143 SQDGVLDQELLRLAL
+143 SQDGVLDQELLKLAL

-171 NETGLVFPVAEI
+171 NETGLVFPVGEI
-183 SGLVNELGGTIHTDA
+183 SSLVNELGGTIHTDA
-198 VQAVGKIP
+198 VQAIGKIP
-206 VSVRESSVHLLTASG
+206 VSVRESSIHLLTASG
-221 HKIYGPKGTGILFV
+221 HKIHGPKGTGILFV
-235 RSGVNLVPLLHGGGQ
+235 RSGVDLVPLLHGGGQ
-250 EQALRAGT
+250 ERALRAGT

-263 AVGFACSLQLAV
+263 AIGFARSVQLAV

-290 ILERRLLEIIPRLRI
+290 VLERRLLELIPRLRI
-305 NVQNANRASHI
+305 NMRDANRASHI
-316 SSIAIDDVDGEN
+316 SSMAIDDIDGED

-336 GIAVSGGSACES
+336 GIAASGGSACES

-357 TALYGQED
+357 TALYGED
-365 SAVTVRLSLGR
+365 NSAATVRFSLGR
-376 ETTEQDIEQAILKL
+376 ETTEQDIEQTILKL
-390 TSTVARLRKLEAAS
+390 TSTVARLRELGAAS